1 MRITLPRVRRGALLL
16 LAGWLTLAVAYAAA
30 AQRPRGPVAGEEEVR
45 AAFLYQLAQYV
56 QWPAEAFASPGAP
69 MRFCVLGSETLVPV
83 LEQTVKGKTID
94 GRSIVAAAVAKPT
107 QLLGCHV
114 AFIGIRRER
123 PLRDL
128 FAARAYPAV
137 LLVGEVA
144 GFAELGGAINITLEE
159 GKPTFEVNLAAAE
172 QSRLQIRSQ
181 LLRFAR
187 IVRGKAGGPR

>member
-1 MRITLPRVRRGALLL
+1 MRLTLPRIDRGALLL
-16 LAGWLTLAVAYAAA
+16 IAGWLTLAATHDAA

-56 QWPAEAFASPGAP
+56 HWPADAFASPGAP
-69 MRFCVLGSETLVPV
+69 MRFCVLGSETLAPV
-83 LEQTVKGKTID
+83 LEQTVRGKTID
-94 GRSIVAAAVAKPT
+94 GRSIAVAAVAKPA

-123 PLRDL
+123 QLRDL
-128 FAARAYPAV
+128 LAARSYPAV

-144 GFAELGGAINITLEE
+144 GFAELGGSINITLEE

-187 IVRGKAGGPR
+187 IVRGKTGGPR